1 MYLNNSISAVFMQ
14 GPSGKT
20 GIVILMREG
29 GTEMSRVFVDF
40 CMDAEDKKGTE
51 DMVDPFYSDAN
62 MAYLARV
69 TSEIDSGKA
78 RLLTKEIVEK

>member
-1 MYLNNSISAVFMQ
+1 MYLDNSISAVFMQ

-20 GIVILMREG
+20 GIVISMREG
-29 GTEMSRVFVDF
+29 GTEMSRVFDDF
-40 CMDAEDKKGTE
+40 CMDTEDKKGME
-51 DMVDPFYSDAN
+51 DVADPFYSDAN

-78 RLLTKEIVEK
+78 RLLTNEIVEE

>member
-1 MYLNNSISAVFMQ
+1 
-14 GPSGKT
+14 
-20 GIVILMREG
+20 
-29 GTEMSRVFVDF
+29 MSRVFDDF

-69 TSEIDSGKA
+69 TSEIESGKA
-78 RLLTKEIVEK
+78 RLLTNEIVEK

>member
-1 MYLNNSISAVFMQ
+1 
-14 GPSGKT
+14 
-20 GIVILMREG
+20 
-29 GTEMSRVFVDF
+29 MSRVFDDF
-40 CMDAEDKKGTE
+40 CMDTEDKKGME
-51 DMVDPFYSDAN
+51 DVADPFYSDAN